1 MRRMLGMRE
10 ISAQDLQRLT
20 PKAIAALA
28 AQMLGHIRQQDE
40 QLALNA
46 LELQTKTTELQTKTA
61 EIERKDREIAWRDA
75 KLEKVNFELARLKRW
90 KFGARTEAMTA
101 EQRRLFEDTLAEDEA
116 SLRAELA
123 ALQAGLPE
131 APAIPKAPR
140 AKPRRQPLPE
150 HLERV
155 EHRHEPEDTACPT
168 PECGQPMQRVGEDVS
183 EKLDIVPAKFFVHRH
198 IYGKWAC
205 RCCSQR
211 GEGRLVQEPAEPDV
225 VDGGIPASGLVAHT
239 LISRF
244 VDHLPY
250 YRIEDVHARA
260 GVHTPRSTLSSWGG
274 AGGATL
280 EPLGDAL
287 KRFVLGAPVLHVDE
301 TTVPLLDPG
310 KGRTK
315 TAYIWAYARS
325 EFDAH
330 PGVVY
335 EFCTGR
341 GAQFPLA
348 FLGGQGPPQ
357 AQPAWQ
363 GTLVTD
369 QYAGY
374 DAVLDARV
382 FPGRSAAGCVAH
394 ARRKFEELSKPGAGA
409 SPVAL
414 EAMQRLARIYHV
426 EGHLKDMADEGRLDG
441 RQRLSRPLWDEFQVW
456 LRLERSRVADGSRIA
471 QAIDY
476 SLNHWPALTRH
487 LHDGAVPI
495 GRVEMWR
502 GGRRSGLSVSAPFV
516 WRCPS
521 TLAVAPSPHPPRRTG
536 RAGFPHPALFRRI
549 RPSRS
554 SGRVQ
559 AAAGVSVPTSRTGT
573 GRNIGGTPFPAC
585 RCVVA
590 ARSADAARCSR
601 RWTGRSLSP
610 VPD

>member
-1 MRRMLGMRE
+1 MQRMLGIRDLKP
-10 ISAQDLQRLT
+10 QDLHGLT
-20 PKAIAALA
+20 PETVTALA
-28 AQMLGHIRQQDE
+28 AQMLEHIASLARQLDLKDQ
-40 QLALNA
+40 QIQR
-46 LELQTKTTELQTKTA
+46 QT
-61 EIERKDREIAWRDA
+61 RDIAWRDA

-90 KFGARTEAMTA
+90 KFGAKSEAMTA

-116 SLRAELA
+116 SLRAQLA

-131 APAIPKAPR
+131 TPKVPKAPR

-168 PECGQPMQRVGEDVS
+168 PECGQPMVRVGQDVS
-183 EKLDIVPAKFFVHRH
+183 EKLDIIPAKFFVHRH

-205 RCCSQR
+205 RCCQT
-211 GEGRLVQEPAEPDV
+211 LVQQPAEPDV

-244 VDHLPY
+244 CDHLPY
-250 YRIEDVHARA
+250 YRQEDINARS

-274 AGGATL
+274 AGGASL
-280 EPLGDAL
+280 EPLYDAHKGFIL
-287 KRFVLGAPVLHVDE
+287 SAPVLHVDE

-310 KGRTK
+310 KGKTK

-325 EFDAH
+325 ELDPH
-330 PGVVY
+330 PGVIY

-348 FLGGQGPPQ
+348 FLGGQGPPY

-374 DAVLDARV
+374 DPVLDARV
-382 FPGRSAAGCVAH
+382 FPGRTAAGCVAH
-394 ARRKFEELSKPGAGA
+394 SRRKFEELTKPGAGA

-426 EGHLKDMADEGRLDG
+426 ERHFAGMAPEARLDG
-441 RQRLSRPLWDEFQVW
+441 RQRLSRPLWDELQVW

-476 SLNHWPALTRH
+476 SLNHWAALTRH
-487 LHDGAVPI
+487 LRDGAVPI
-495 GRVEMWR
+495 DNNLIERQIKPWKLGAKNWLFVGSELAGQRAAVVM
-502 GGRRSGLSVSAPFV
+502 SLVQSAKLNGLDPWAYLRDVLARIHSH
-516 WRCPS
+516 PS
-521 TLAVAPSPHPPRRTG
+521 HRIDELLPHRW
-536 RAGFPHPALFRRI
+536 
-549 RPSRS
+549 
-554 SGRVQ
+554 Q
-559 AAAGVSVPTSRTGT
+559 PT
-573 GRNIGGTPFPAC
+573 
-585 RCVVA
+585 
-590 ARSADAARCSR
+590 
-601 RWTGRSLSP
+601 
-610 VPD
+610 